1 MPMVLEPE
9 LPNSLADRMADAV
22 FQVYERDKILA
33 QNKAAKPVTRTS
45 GVEEWTVL
53 ASILMIHD
61 NKVKPLTL
69 TTGVKCMP
77 DETLKNSRGRIVHDM
92 HAEILSIRAFQ
103 RFIIQDMDFLRVLE
117 KTQEGL
123 KVKDGIEFA
132 LYISELPCGDA
143 SIKDAER
150 WEYGFGIVDGKSK
163 RVRLSESV
171 LLRGRSD
178 VGDLGKV
185 RTKPGRGDSFVSLS
199 KSCSDKLVK
208 IQKVGLFNGVVS
220 QFVSQ
225 KHLKYLVLPHVP
237 GSSESINRCFT
248 RLKGERMTILTT
260 SRDFV
265 HRRKDGKL
273 PCNISMIYLVDQQ
286 LELLCK
292 GIKNGT
298 KGVSDKNSSMVSRY
312 NLTKAIEK
320 HLNRE
325 KLELATKSY
334 YQLKKNGNRYEQV
347 EKSKAELGN
356 WVPTYRDDFSL

>member
-1 MPMVLEPE
+1 MVSEPG
-9 LPNSLADRMADAV
+9 LSDPLADRIADAV
-22 FQVYERDKILA
+22 FQVYETDKILA
-33 QNKAAKPVTRTS
+33 QNKAAKPVTRTN

-53 ASILMIHD
+53 ASILMIQD
-61 NKVKPLTL
+61 NQVKPLTL

-77 DETLKNSRGRIVHDM
+77 DEALRNSRGRIVHDM
-92 HAEILSIRAFQ
+92 HAEILSLRALQ
-103 RFIIQDMDFLRVLE
+103 KFIIEDMDSQRVLE
-117 KTQEGL
+117 KTQKGF

-143 SIKDAER
+143 SIKEAER

-163 RVRLSESV
+163 RIKLSESV

-178 VGDLGKV
+178 VSDLGKV
-185 RTKPGRGDSFVSLS
+185 RTKPGRGDSLVSLS

-208 IQKVGLFNGVVS
+208 IQKVGLFNGVLS
-220 QFVSQ
+220 QIVSQ
-225 KHLKYLVLPHVP
+225 KHLKYLVLPEVP
-237 GSSESINRCFT
+237 GSSEGITRCFT
-248 RLKGERMTILTT
+248 RLEGKRMTILTT

-265 HRRKDGKL
+265 HCRKDGKL
-273 PCNISMIYLVDQQ
+273 PCNISMLYLVDQQ

-298 KGVSDKNSSMVSRY
+298 KGISDKNSSMVSRY

-320 HLNRE
+320 HLSRE

-334 YQLKKNGNRYEQV
+334 YQLKKDGDRYEQA
-347 EKSKAELGN
+347 EKSKADLGN
-356 WVPTYRDDFSL
+356 WVPTYRDDFAL